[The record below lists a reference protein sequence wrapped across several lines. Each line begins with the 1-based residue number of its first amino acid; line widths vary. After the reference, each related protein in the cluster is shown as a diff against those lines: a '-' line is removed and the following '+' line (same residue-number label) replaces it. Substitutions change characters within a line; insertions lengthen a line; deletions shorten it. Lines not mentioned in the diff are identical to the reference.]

1 MERYLS
7 QVDNRTKFWTGEL
20 RELVPNIV
28 DIIFVLNPQASNRI
42 HQQNVSLDSVMYDN
56 RGKSEI
62 FLEILLKDSEEHIV
76 AQNYFYPVP
85 IKDIVGIRNPQLTVS
100 IAVPYILM

>member
-1 MERYLS
+1 
-7 QVDNRTKFWTGEL
+7 
-20 RELVPNIV
+20 
-28 DIIFVLNPQASNRI
+28 
-42 HQQNVSLDSVMYDN
+42 MYDN

-85 IKDIVGIRNPQLTVS
+85 IKDIVGIRNPGLSVS
-100 IAVPYILM
+100 IAVPY